1 MRTRQFHARAR
12 GFTLVELMIVLV
24 IGLVLSLVLMNIM
37 TFYEGSKR
45 TATSVDDVDNAG
57 TAAFQLLDFA
67 LRGAG
72 AGFTQTVAQS
82 YGCALNADRNA
93 VQALPLTAAAL
104 PAQFAN
110 VLGAT
115 GINGPIRLA
124 PVVILKN
131 NTPANQL
138 ATANG
143 SSDVLLVMAG
153 AASGANAGAAG
164 PGNGGSAGVP
174 SVMTAAPAVGSL
186 TLQNTAA
193 FAANDVV
200 LITDDATPG
209 GRSSCVLAEVAKA
222 GFAPPAAALPLA
234 GSFFSPRIANL
245 VAAMTIDAL
254 PVPVG
259 NMAATDGLVARAS
272 DNPPQFQLIGVGNS
286 NAPTLYSYDLLAPV
300 AAGNAVPLPL
310 VDSVL
315 ELHALYGLD
324 TNGDNVIDT
333 WQDPGVAPFTAA
345 ALLDGSAAA
354 ASNLQ
359 QIKAIRLAMV
369 LRSPLVE
376 KNPVATSYTYFTNV
390 PCAPGA
396 AACPAS
402 GTPSQFKPNAPL
414 GVLLPSANPPGEQY
428 YRYRTVETTI
438 PIRNGMLICG
448 SNC

>member
-1 MRTRQFHARAR
+1 MTARQVHARAR

-57 TAAFQLLDFA
+57 TAAFQLVDFA

-82 YGCALNADRNA
+82 YGCLLNADRKG
-93 VQALPLTAAAL
+93 VQALPLVGAL
-104 PAQFAN
+104 PAPFTN
-110 VLGAT
+110 VLGA
-115 GINGPIRLA
+115 INNQVRLA

-131 NTPANQL
+131 NTPGGQL

-143 SSDVLLVMAG
+143 SSDVLLVMSG
-153 AASGANAGAAG
+153 AASGTNAGAAG

-174 SVMTAAPAVGSL
+174 SVMTAAPTGTSL

-193 FAANDVV
+193 FAGNDVV
-200 LITDDATPG
+200 LITDDAGPT
-209 GRSSCVLAEVAKA
+209 GRAGCVLDEVKNAP
-222 GFAPPAAALPLA
+222 GFTPTTVAVPLG
-234 GSFFSPRIANL
+234 GSSFNSARIANL
-245 VAAMTIDAL
+245 VAAMTIDAV
-254 PVPVG
+254 PVPFG
-259 NMAATDGLVARAS
+259 NMAATDGGVANAS

-333 WQDPGVAPFTAA
+333 WQDPGVAPFNAA
-345 ALLDGSAAA
+345 ALLDGSATA

-376 KNPVATSYTYFTNV
+376 KNPVTTSYTYFTNV

-396 AACPAS
+396 AACAGGTTNQFAPNPPVALVAS
-402 GTPSQFKPNAPL
+402 AT
-414 GVLLPSANPPGEQY
+414 PPGEQY
-428 YRYRTVETTI
+428 YRYRTVEATI
-438 PIRNGMLICG
+438 PLRNGMLIC
-448 SNC
+448 STNC